1 VAESERRQVERFSLQ
16 MPALISMMNE
26 SVTQKPFEVITQ
38 NISSGGAFF
47 ITNEPILTGTH
58 LEMDLILSSKK
69 DAVFKEKKT
78 YIHVSGAV
86 VRTGEHGLAVCFD
99 KKYFISPL
107 NS

>member
-1 VAESERRQVERFSLQ
+1 MAESERRQVERFSLQ
-16 MPALISMMNE
+16 VPALISMMDE
-26 SVTQKPFEVITQ
+26 SVPQKPFEVVTQ

-47 ITNEPILTGTH
+47 ITNEPMSTGTH

-69 DAVFKEKKT
+69 GDMFKEKKT

-86 VRTGEHGLAVCFD
+86 LRTGENGLAVCFH